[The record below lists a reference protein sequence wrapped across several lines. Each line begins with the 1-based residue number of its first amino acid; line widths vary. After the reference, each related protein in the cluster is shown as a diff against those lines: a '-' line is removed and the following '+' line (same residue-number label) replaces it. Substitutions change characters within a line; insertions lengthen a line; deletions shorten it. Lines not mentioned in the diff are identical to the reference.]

1 MIPLFVGYALIVWY
15 AAARHRRRL
24 GGFVAVGLGLC
35 GLIALNVLH
44 GLLNVWTNGEIHLP
58 VLRSIMYPY
67 TAFVFAVGGFIA
79 CLPRSSATGCVHCGY
94 PLSGLEG
101 ESGAVICP
109 ECGRRN
115 EAGRS
120 YRRSG
125 ADRDDLR
132 RSDVRGAPPA
142 VGASSTPGE
151 ADDPAQEQDDQGQ
164 PGDQRPADDAQR
176 AL

>member
-1 MIPLFVGYALIVWY
+1 MIPIFVGYALIVWY

-24 GGFVAVGLGLC
+24 GGFVAVGLGLL

-79 CLPRSSATGCVHCGY
+79 CLPRSSSTGCSRCGY
-94 PLSGLEG
+94 PLAGLEG
-101 ESGAVICP
+101 ESGVVTCP
-109 ECGRRN
+109 ECGNRHA
-115 EAGRS
+115 AGRS

-132 RSDVRGAPPA
+132 ISDIRGVPG
-142 VGASSTPGE
+142 GALSSPGDAE
-151 ADDPAQEQDDQGQ
+151 DPAQQQDGEGQ
-164 PGDQRPADDAQR
+164 PGDERPADRREPAF
-176 AL
+176 

>member
-1 MIPLFVGYALIVWY
+1 VIPLFVGYALIVWY

-24 GGFVAVGLGLC
+24 GGFVAVGLGLL

-44 GLLNVWTNGEIHLP
+44 GLLNVWTQGEIHLP

-79 CLPRSSATGCVHCGY
+79 CLPRSSATGCVRCGY

-101 ESGAVICP
+101 ASGAVTCP

-132 RSDVRGAPPA
+132 ISDVRRPPA
-142 VGASSTPGE
+142 GAISTAGQ
-151 ADDPAQEQDDQGQ
+151 ADDPAQQQDPQGQ
-164 PGDQRPADDAQR
+164 PGDERPADDAQR
-176 AL
+176 SL